1 MKKILLFSILL
12 LSFYTGF
19 ALSIC
24 SWNIENIGQSKSNQE
39 IEYIA
44 KIVQAFDVIAIQE
57 VVAGNGGAAA
67 IARLHDA
74 LNRKG
79 KHWDY
84 CVSDPTT
91 GSSYKTERYAFIW
104 NTSSVKLMGKAWLE
118 QQYKMEIDREPY
130 FASFKHQQT
139 EFTLVNFHAITKAK
153 QPETEIKY
161 FKYLPGAYPS
171 LNLIFCGDFNCPQSH
186 SVFNPL
192 KQMGYMPALVKQKTS
207 LKQKCQSGQCL
218 ASEYDNIFYKVQSLT
233 VISAGIIPFYQ
244 SFPDFAEA
252 RKISDHVPI
261 FIEID
266 FNTPK

>member
-1 MKKILLFSILL
+1 LNKRFLLLILLFN
-12 LSFYTGF
+12 FYTSF

-39 IEYIA
+39 IEYMA
-44 KIVQAFDVIAIQE
+44 KILQAFDVIAIQE

-104 NTSSVKLMGKAWLE
+104 NTSSIKLQGKAWLE
-118 QQYKMEIDREPY
+118 QKYKIEIDREPY
-130 FASFKHQQT
+130 FATFKYQQY
-139 EFTLVNFHAITKAK
+139 EFTLVNFHAITKSK

-161 FKYLPGAYPS
+161 FKYLPPAYS
-171 LNLIFCGDFNCPQSH
+171 NLNLIFCGDFNCPQSH

-192 KQMGYMPALVKQKTS
+192 KQMGYKPALVKQKTS
-207 LKQKCQSGQCL
+207 LKQKCQNGQCL
-218 ASEYDNIFYKVQSLT
+218 ASEYDNIFYKTQSATL
-233 VISAGIIPFYQ
+233 IKAGIVPFYQ
-244 SFPDFAEA
+244 SFNDLAEA

-261 FIEID
+261 FVELN
-266 FNTPK
+266 FN